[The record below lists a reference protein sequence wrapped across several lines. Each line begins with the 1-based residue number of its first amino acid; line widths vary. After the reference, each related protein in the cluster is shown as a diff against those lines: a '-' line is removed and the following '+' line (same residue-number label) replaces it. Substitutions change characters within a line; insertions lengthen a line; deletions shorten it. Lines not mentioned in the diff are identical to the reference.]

1 MPTRLRGAAFRPQTA
16 CGPGNARSGARGLQG
31 GAAGVGEY
39 RGGGVRPRTAAGS
52 EGPAGGAS
60 LPGPAEKAG
69 TARPNTPFAARR
81 EVLRWAARPRGSGGR
96 CAGTPPP
103 CSPSAVRPGARRR
116 PPARRGLTGP
126 GPRSRPPAVPFSGPQ
141 RAGGRGLGRTDTAE
155 GPGYLGG
162 CWWLGSFPS
171 RRGAS
176 GRGRGVQAQWD
187 RAGAVG
193 RDPGGQRAGRG
204 GAEALAAAAKV
215 EAPAPAAPSGSSSG
229 RSKMAALPAQGFL
242 SPSQWAG
249 PQKKREE
256 DARAAGGARKRVAGA
271 WPASHTPSPN
281 LLAGLAATPRR
292 PAPRPWRLKGAEERA
307 DAQAQ

>member
-187 RAGAVG
+187 R
-193 RDPGGQRAGRG
+193 GGGGGPRPRRAAGRPRRCRG
-204 GAEALAAAAKV
+204 T
-215 EAPAPAAPSGSSSG
+215 SGSSEG
-229 RSKMAALPAQGFL
+229 RSACSCGSLRIVLGQVQDGGTPCTGFPVTL
-242 SPSQWAG
+242 AMGRTTKEEGGGCARSWRSP
-249 PQKKREE
+249 EE
-256 DARAAGGARKRVAGA
+256 GGR
-271 WPASHTPSPN
+271 
-281 LLAGLAATPRR
+281 GLAC
-292 PAPRPWRLKGAEERA
+292 
-307 DAQAQ
+307 